1 MAKRKLTLKI
11 FLFLIL
17 SDVLE
22 TFHQFCFK
30 KSAILEGDPDVRG
43 IYDILIFFKGVFS
56 SPILWMGLLSVLL
69 AFIIWSTVLSK
80 IDLSVAVPV
89 ASFSYIFVAL
99 TSILFLHET
108 ITLMRWLGI
117 FFILAGVIFVSMSS
131 TLKEETLK

>member
-1 MAKRKLTLKI
+1 M
-11 FLFLIL
+11 FLIL
-17 SDVLE
+17 SDLLE

-43 IYDILIFFKGVFS
+43 FYDILIFFKGVFS

-131 TLKEETLK
+131 TLK

>member
-1 MAKRKLTLKI
+1 MPKRRLTLKI

-108 ITLMRWLGI
+108 ITPMRWLGI
-117 FFILAGVIFVSMSS
+117 FFILVGVIFVSMSS
-131 TLKEETLK
+131 TLKEKTLK

>member
-1 MAKRKLTLKI
+1 M
-11 FLFLIL
+11 FLIL
-17 SDVLE
+17 SDLLE

-43 IYDILIFFKGVFS
+43 FYDILIFFKGVFS

>member
-1 MAKRKLTLKI
+1 MPKRRLTLKI

-17 SDVLE
+17 SDLLE

-43 IYDILIFFKGVFS
+43 FYDILIFFKGVFS

>member
-1 MAKRKLTLKI
+1 MPKRKLTLKI

-30 KSAILEGDPDVRG
+30 KSVLLEGDPDIKG
-43 IYDILIFFKGVFS
+43 FYDILIFFRGVFS
-56 SPILWMGLLSVLL
+56 SPILWIGLLSVLF
-69 AFIIWSTVLSK
+69 AFIIWSTILSK

-108 ITLMRWLGI
+108 ITWMRWLGI
-117 FFILAGVIFVSMSS
+117 FSILVGVIFVSMSS
-131 TLKEETLK
+131 YVKAGSLK

>member
-1 MAKRKLTLKI
+1 MPRRKLTLKI

-17 SDVLE
+17 SDLLE

-30 KSAILEGDPDVRG
+30 KSVLLEGGPELRG
-43 IYDILIFFKGVFS
+43 FYDILIFFKGVFS
-56 SPILWMGLLSVLL
+56 SPILWMGLVSVLL

-89 ASFSYIFVAL
+89 ASFSYVFVAL

-117 FFILAGVIFVSMSS
+117 FSILIGVIFVSMSS
-131 TLKEETLK
+131 HLKEETLK

>member
-1 MAKRKLTLKI
+1 
-11 FLFLIL
+11 LFLIL
-17 SDVLE
+17 SDLLE

-43 IYDILIFFKGVFS
+43 FYDILIFFKGVFS

>member
-1 MAKRKLTLKI
+1 M
-11 FLFLIL
+11 FLIL

-108 ITLMRWLGI
+108 ITPMRWLGI
-117 FFILAGVIFVSMSS
+117 FFILVGVIFVSMSS
-131 TLKEETLK
+131 TLKEKTLK